1 MTRLVRAPLLLLA
14 AIALPLSAQD
24 AGTQPGTEA
33 PSASATVVAAAADP
47 NAQICRVQEVTGSHV
62 RKRKVCRTAAEW
74 RRLSEDHRGQAQEY
88 VDHGR
93 GGSRGN

>member
-1 MTRLVRAPLLLLA
+1 MTKLAYAPLFLLA
-14 AIALPLSAQD
+14 ATALPLSAQD
-24 AGTQPGTEA
+24 TGTQPGTQA
-33 PSASATVVAAAADP
+33 PPATATVAAATADP

-74 RRLSEDHRGQAQEY
+74 RRLSDDHRGQAQEY

-93 GGSRGN
+93 GGSNGN